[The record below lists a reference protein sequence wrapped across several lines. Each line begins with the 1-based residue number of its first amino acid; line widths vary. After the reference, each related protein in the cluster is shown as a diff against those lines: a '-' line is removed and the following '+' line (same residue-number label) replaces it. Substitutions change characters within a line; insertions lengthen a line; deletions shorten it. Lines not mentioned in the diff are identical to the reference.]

1 MATTSREGTTG
12 SRQVTRGP
20 TSFAM
25 YDATRKRRK
34 QKRTKRAGE
43 GEIKDLNITPM
54 MDMMTILLVF
64 LLKSF
69 ASSSSDV
76 NVANLTLP
84 HSTTHLQIEEAIPLM
99 ITQNEILV
107 DQKVITA
114 LDKNGSIKP
123 EDLPEGPNGYLIKP
137 LYDVLEARA
146 DHLKRIEEFGGTQF
160 IGRIAV
166 IADKSTSYRTLFRVL
181 YTAGRAEFGL
191 FKLFVQKPTT

>member
-1 MATTSREGTTG
+1 MTTPSQTTG
-12 SRQVTRGP
+12 SREIVGP
-20 TSFAM
+20 TSHAM

-34 QKRTKRAGE
+34 QKRSKRE
-43 GEIKDLNITPM
+43 HNTDIKDLNITPM
-54 MDMMTILLVF
+54 LDMMTILLVF

-69 ASSSSDV
+69 ASSSQDV

-84 HSTTHLQIEEAIPLM
+84 HSTTKLAVEEALTLM

-107 DQKVITA
+107 DQKVVTS
-114 LDKNGSIKP
+114 LDNGQIKP
-123 EDLPEGPNGYLIKP
+123 EDLPEGPNGYLVKP

-160 IGRIAV
+160 MGRIAI
-166 IADKSTSYRTLFRVL
+166 IADKTTSYRLLFRVL

-191 FKLFVQKPTT
+191 FKLFVQKPSA

>member
-1 MATTSREGTTG
+1 MTTSSQQTTG
-12 SRQVTRGP
+12 SRSTVGP
-20 TSFAM
+20 TSAAM
-25 YDATRKRRK
+25 YDATRKRRAN
-34 QKRTKRAGE
+34 KRHKREHG

-54 MDMMTILLVF
+54 LDMMTILLVF

-69 ASSSSDV
+69 ASSSQDV

-84 HSTTHLQIEEAIPLM
+84 HSTTKLAVEEALTLM

-107 DQKVITA
+107 DQKVVTQ
-114 LDKNGSIKP
+114 LENGMVRP
-123 EDLPEGPNGYLIKP
+123 QDLPEGPNGYLVKP

-160 IGRIAV
+160 VGRIAV
-166 IADKSTSYRTLFRVL
+166 IADKQTNYKLLFRIL

-191 FKLFVQKPTT
+191 FKLFVQKPSA

>member
-1 MATTSREGTTG
+1 MPSTDITTSSRSVTG
-12 SRQVTRGP
+12 GP
-20 TSFAM
+20 TSYAM
-25 YDATRKRRK
+25 YDATRKRRSG
-34 QKRTKRAGE
+34 KRKSRAHPE
-43 GEIKDLNITPM
+43 GDIKDLNITPM

-76 NVANLTLP
+76 NVANLVLP
-84 HSTTHLQIEEAIPLM
+84 HSTTKLAVEEALSMM

-107 DQKVITA
+107 DQKVVTG
-114 LDKNGSIKP
+114 LDKNGQIKA

-160 IGRIAV
+160 IGRIAI
-166 IADKSTSYRTLFRVL
+166 IADKSTSYKTLFRVL
-181 YTAGRAEFGL
+181 YTAGRAEFGQ
-191 FKLFVQKPTT
+191 FKLFVQKPNV

>member
-1 MATTSREGTTG
+1 MATSEANTG
-12 SRQVTRGP
+12 SRAVTRGP
-20 TSFAM
+20 TSYAM

-84 HSTTHLQIEEAIPLM
+84 HSTTHLAIEEAIPLM

-107 DQKVITA
+107 DQKLVT
-114 LDKNGSIKP
+114 
-123 EDLPEGPNGYLIKP
+123 
-137 LYDVLEARA
+137 
-146 DHLKRIEEFGGTQF
+146 
-160 IGRIAV
+160 
-166 IADKSTSYRTLFRVL
+166 
-181 YTAGRAEFGL
+181 
-191 FKLFVQKPTT
+191 KL